1 MAPLVEDLRFRGLV
15 HQMTDPALGDHLD
28 RGSLTAYSG
37 FDPTADS
44 LHVGHLLQLCNLRRL
59 QLAGHRPIAVAG
71 GATGLI
77 GDPGGKSE
85 ERTLLSPEEL
95 RANTEGVHAQLRQF
109 LEGGG
114 AEGVPGAV
122 LVDNSEWLGS
132 LSLLEF
138 LREVGKHF
146 TVGQMT
152 AKDSV
157 RSRLARPEQGISY
170 TEFSYMLLQA
180 YDFLHLYDS
189 FDCRLQLGGSDQWG
203 NITMGIDL
211 IRKMRRAEA
220 WGLTTPLV
228 VKADGTK
235 FGKTESGTV
244 WLDPARTSPYQLY
257 QFFLRTE
264 DEVVGSYLRYF
275 TFLPHEAITELDR
288 ATADRPERRQAQREL
303 ARQVCTLVHGPGE
316 TGRAEEAAAALFG
329 EGVNLL
335 DERSLLDVFAE
346 APSTGLARGRLDD
359 GGGLPLVDLLTETGV
374 LPSKS
379 RARSTVEQ
387 GGIYVN
393 NRRERDVERSIRRG
407 GSHRWPLP
415 RPAAAAS
422 ATTTLCASP
431 ECAALRPGRRP
442 TSRHR
447 PTLSAMTGTGA
458 TEGGTS
464 SVRVTTGLPE
474 TVLAPDPEEVG
485 ERLAT
490 AAALSGEERRDAV
503 SEVVGDHPASST
515 AWAALGSLARDEVE
529 AYACFRVGYH
539 RGLDALRRA
548 GWKGSGLVRFE
559 HPSNRGFLRC
569 VDGLRATAGAIGEV
583 DEEARCA
590 QFLRQLDPTWDPGP
604 TASAG

>member
-1 MAPLVEDLRFRGLV
+1 MVTLVEDLRFRGLV
-15 HQMTDPALGDHLD
+15 HQMTDPAVGEHLD
-28 RGSLTAYSG
+28 GDSLTAYSG

-85 ERTLLSPEEL
+85 ERSLLSPEEL
-95 RANTEGVHAQLRQF
+95 RRNTEGIHAQLRRF
-109 LEGGG
+109 LELDR
-114 AEGVPGAV
+114 AEDGTTAV

-180 YDFLHLYDS
+180 YDFLHL
-189 FDCRLQLGGSDQWG
+189 FDTFGCRLQLGGSDQWG

-211 IRKMRRAEA
+211 IKRLRRVEA

-235 FGKTESGTV
+235 FGKTESGSV

-257 QFFLRTE
+257 QFFLRSE
-264 DEVVGSYLRYF
+264 DEVVGTYLRYF
-275 TFLPHEAITELDR
+275 TFLPHAAITELDR
-288 ATADRPERRQAQREL
+288 ATAEHPERREAQRAL
-303 ARQVCTLVHGPGE
+303 ARQVCTLVHGPEE
-316 TGRAEEAAAALFG
+316 TRRAEEAAAALFG
-329 EGVNLL
+329 EGVTLL

-346 APSTGLARGRLDD
+346 APSTAVARGLLDD
-359 GGGLPLVDLLTETGV
+359 GGVALIDLLAEAGV

-393 NRRERDVERSIRRG
+393 NRREIDVERSIRADD
-407 GSHRWPLP
+407 LI
-415 RPAAAAS
+415 A
-422 ATTTLCASP
+422 
-431 ECAALRPGRRP
+431 GRY
-442 TSRHR
+442 
-447 PTLSAMTGTGA
+447 L
-458 TEGGTS
+458 
-464 SVRVTTGLPE
+464 V
-474 TVLAPDPEEVG
+474 
-485 ERLAT
+485 
-490 AAALSGEERRDAV
+490 
-503 SEVVGDHPASST
+503 
-515 AWAALGSLARDEVE
+515 
-529 AYACFRVGYH
+529 
-539 RGLDALRRA
+539 LRR
-548 GWKGSGLVRFE
+548 GKRDYHLVSF
-559 HPSNRGFLRC
+559 
-569 VDGLRATAGAIGEV
+569 A
-583 DEEARCA
+583 
-590 QFLRQLDPTWDPGP
+590 
-604 TASAG
+604 